1 MERVDERSINYDLI
15 EDVLGVVLINHDN
28 DCGLVPPD
36 NSDLSEGSV
45 LIFMP
50 GIGEIRTLT
59 ERLAGSRVFGKDK
72 FDIVPMH
79 STLSSSDQR
88 RAFQPARKGYRKI
101 IISTNIAETR
111 YVGRLS
117 FLNVAGLAI
126 ISHLYFW
133 LLV

>member
-1 MERVDERSINYDLI
+1 MERVDETSINYDLI
-15 EDVLGVVLINHDN
+15 EDVLGIVLIDYDK

-59 ERLAGSRVFGKDK
+59 ERLAGSRIFGKDK

-79 STLSSSDQR
+79 STLSSTDQR
-88 RAFQPARKGYRKI
+88 RAFQPARKGCRKI

-111 YVGRLS
+111 
-117 FLNVAGLAI
+117 
-126 ISHLYFW
+126 
-133 LLV
+133 

>member
-1 MERVDERSINYDLI
+1 MERVDETSINYDLI
-15 EDVLGVVLINHDN
+15 EDVLGIVLIKYDK
-28 DCGLVPPD
+28 DCGLIPPD
-36 NSDLSEGSV
+36 NSDMSEGSV

-59 ERLAGSRVFGKDK
+59 ERLAGSRLFGKDK

-88 RAFQPARKGYRKI
+88 RAFQPARKGCRKI

-117 FLNVAGLAI
+117 FFTVAGLAI
-126 ISHLYFW
+126 FSHFYVW
-133 LLV
+133 LSV